1 MTTSIFAGTRLFYAM
16 TFVVGMLGG
25 MAAAALAWP
34 I

>member
-1 MTTSIFAGTRLFYAM
+1 MTTSGSAGTRLFYAM

-34 I
+34 G